1 VAACKWV
8 RRVWRGSS
16 EDSADIDP
24 LMTRMQRENNHQQQR
39 RQLCNGTISK
49 IMLHFVWGCYS
60 CATISKF
67 KNNVAFCLRM
77 LHFSRSHSIMR
88 LTKICVVFFHEAVN
102 FQESM
107 WYQNY
112 V

>member
-24 LMTRMQRENNHQQQR
+24 LMTPMQRENNHQQQR
-39 RQLCNGTISK
+39 RQLCHH
-49 IMLHFVWGCYS
+49 L
-60 CATISKF
+60 
-67 KNNVAFCLRM
+67 KNNIAFCLRM

>member
-24 LMTRMQRENNHQQQR
+24 LMD
-39 RQLCNGTISK
+39 L
-49 IMLHFVWGCYS
+49 
-60 CATISKF
+60 

-77 LHFSRSHSIMR
+77 LHFSRSPSIMR
-88 LTKICVVFFHEAVN
+88 LTKIWVVFYHEAVN

-107 WYQNY
+107 
-112 V
+112 